1 MATVEKLKLNFVFVI
16 YPIAALV
23 LMLWQ
28 AGFGISAQF
37 NNTLGKTI
45 STIVLVLSCVSL
57 HLLQGAFNQFANLLT
72 AAVAFYF
79 VANFLP
85 NWGMGYPVLRNAGN
99 SADLSAANVA
109 QFSSRFLLFTLGLFT
124 LLYLFFSFAGSDIM
138 FLPSANN
145 AYRRILKTE

>member
-1 MATVEKLKLNFVFVI
+1 MTTVEVLKLNWIFLI

-37 NNTLGKTI
+37 NNAGGKAI

-72 AAVAFYF
+72 VAVAFYF

-85 NWGMGYPVLRNAGN
+85 NWDMGYPVLRNAGN
-99 SADLSAANVA
+99 SADLSAADVA
-109 QFSSRFLLFTLGLFT
+109 EFSSRFLFFTLGLFT
-124 LLYLFFSFAGSDIM
+124 VLYMFFSFVGSDIM
-138 FLPSANN
+138 VLPTANN
-145 AYRRILKTE
+145 AYRRILKA